1 MKLKLTRK
9 LTALASLPP
18 FDRVEPETTEIEV
31 PDPLIPWQDPKDILP
46 PELRMGSGVDYTLAG
61 IWSIKDTSVVSKF
74 GDLIKYPSYW
84 PIPNYG
90 YVISGEGITI
100 VYGDGTL
107 PNGVIIVEIN
117 EYVYTLDV
125 V

>member
-1 MKLKLTRK
+1 MKLKLTKR
-9 LTALASLPP
+9 LTSLASVSS
-18 FDRVEPETTEIEV
+18 DWVEPETKEIEV
-31 PDPLIPWQDPKDILP
+31 PDPLIPWQNSGDILP
-46 PELRMGSGVDYTLAG
+46 NELRYGTGLDYCQAGV
-61 IWSIKDTSVVSKF
+61 WSIKDTSVISKF

-84 PIPNYG
+84 SVPNYG

-107 PNGVIIVEIN
+107 PDNVIIVEIN